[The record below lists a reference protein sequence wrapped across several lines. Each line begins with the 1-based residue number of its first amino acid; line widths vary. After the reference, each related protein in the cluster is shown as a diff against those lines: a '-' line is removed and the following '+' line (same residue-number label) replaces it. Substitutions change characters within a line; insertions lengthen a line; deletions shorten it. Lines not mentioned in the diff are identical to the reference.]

1 MRTYKIIIAYDG
13 SRYQGWQRQVLTD
26 RTIEQVLEE
35 SAERLLGYP
44 VELDGS
50 GRTDSGVHARGQVA
64 SMQVAGLLKESFPE
78 EWNRILPEDIR
89 VRELVLMPG
98 GFHARYSAMGKRYR
112 YLVDTR
118 AVPSVFHRR
127 YACHYPKVLD
137 VKAMRAASGY
147 LVGTHDFSAFT
158 DDGSGKSKVRTI
170 YDIGITVEG
179 SMMEL
184 SFCGT
189 GFLYHMVRILAGTLL
204 QVGAGELAASDVLE
218 MLEKKER
225 NLAGFLAPAKGL
237 CLEEVYYE
245 EKKR

>member
-98 GFHARYSAMGKRYR
+98 GFHAQERFRVS
-112 YLVDTR
+112 
-118 AVPSVFHRR
+118 
-127 YACHYPKVLD
+127 
-137 VKAMRAASGY
+137 
-147 LVGTHDFSAFT
+147 FT
-158 DDGSGKSKVRTI
+158 DDMPVTI
-170 YDIGITVEG
+170 RKCW
-179 SMMEL
+179 M
-184 SFCGT
+184 
-189 GFLYHMVRILAGTLL
+189 
-204 QVGAGELAASDVLE
+204 
-218 MLEKKER
+218 
-225 NLAGFLAPAKGL
+225 
-237 CLEEVYYE
+237 
-245 EKKR
+245 